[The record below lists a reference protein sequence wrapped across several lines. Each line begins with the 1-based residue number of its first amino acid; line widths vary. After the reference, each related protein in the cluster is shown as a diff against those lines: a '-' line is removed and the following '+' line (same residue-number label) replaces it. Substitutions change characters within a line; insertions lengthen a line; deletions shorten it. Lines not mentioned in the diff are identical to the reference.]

1 MDIFAE
7 LIKQEFEAIA
17 QEDEQSLENFDDGLS
32 EEELEMIKNR
42 CLEAAKKRI
51 RLIQQRKKDCYC

>member
-1 MDIFAE
+1 MDMFAE

-17 QEDEQSLENFDDGLS
+17 QEDEHSLENFDDGLS

-42 CLEAAKKRI
+42 CLEAVKK
-51 RLIQQRKKDCYC
+51 KEYV